1 MRLGLDRWCVIF
13 HMPVPSGE
21 AVATRVLLRDEAHAR
36 LRDAILD
43 GTLEAG
49 EHLRDAELSAWLG
62 ISRTP
67 IREALARLE
76 DYGLVES
83 APNRYT
89 RVAPLDRRDAQDA
102 FQVVAV
108 LHALAASLAVPGVS
122 EAEVAAMGAAND
134 RFARALQAA
143 DVDAAL
149 AADDAFHDVLVTAS
163 ANGEIARSLERLTPR
178 VRRLERLRFGSLV
191 GRRSVEQHAAIVERC
206 AAGDAAGAADA
217 VRENWLS
224 LGTLIDR
231 SFT

>member
-1 MRLGLDRWCVIF
+1 
-13 HMPVPSGE
+13 MPVPSGE
-21 AVATRVLLRDEAHAR
+21 PVTTRVLLRDEAYAR

-49 EHLRDAELSAWLG
+49 EQLRDAELSSWLG

-89 RVAPLDRRDAQDA
+89 RVAPLDRRNAQDA
-102 FQVVAV
+102 FQVVAA
-108 LHALAASLAVPGVS
+108 LHALAATLGVARVS
-122 EAEVAAMGAAND
+122 SAELDAMAAANEH
-134 RFARALQAA
+134 FSAAHARG
-143 DVDAAL
+143 DVDAAV
-149 AADDAFHDVLVTAS
+149 AEDDAFHVHAS
-163 ANGEIARSLERLTPR
+163 ANGEIARSLDRLMPR
-178 VRRLERLRFGSLV
+178 LRRLERLRFGSLV

-206 AAGDAAGAADA
+206 AAGDAAGAAEA

>member
-1 MRLGLDRWCVIF
+1 
-13 HMPVPSGE
+13 MPVPAQEG
-21 AVATRVLLRDEAHAR
+21 VAARVLLRDEAYAR

-49 EHLRDAELSAWLG
+49 EQLRDAQLSAWLG

-76 DYGLVES
+76 EFGLVES

-102 FQVVAV
+102 FQVVAA
-108 LHALAASLAVPGVS
+108 LQALAATLGVPRVS
-122 EAEVAAMGAAND
+122 AADLTAMRTANE
-134 RFARALQAA
+134 RFATAMAA
-143 DVDAAL
+143 GDVDAAI
-149 AADDAFHDVLVTAS
+149 AADDAFHDVLVHAS
-163 ANGEIARSLERLTPR
+163 ANAEIARSLARLMPR
-178 VRRLERLRFGSLV
+178 VRRLERVRFGSLT
-191 GRRSVEQHAAIVERC
+191 GRRSVEQHEAIVARC
-206 AAGDAAGAADA
+206 AARDAGGAAEA

-224 LGTLIDR
+224 LGNLIDR